1 MLIGSILQ
9 VTRTAVRE
17 PIQLGKDGAPRMQ
30 TSKPHPLVAFYR
42 DGAADDAGRT
52 LAEILAWNDD
62 HLEAV
67 HDFIQWLFP
76 LPEPSGAN
84 PTAPILDPATITTFR
99 ASLAMRERLRAS
111 YERMLKFYGLRL
123 IPGKSPLVIERTP
136 DFAARAQ
143 NWLWPMNHNHLRL
156 TRILRSTLQLGLEAE
171 SKALFH
177 ALNAIYREFP
187 DRIPART
194 HAFWSNAAQS

>member
-1 MLIGSILQ
+1 MDSPL
-9 VTRTAVRE
+9 V
-17 PIQLGKDGAPRMQ
+17 Q
-30 TSKPHPLVAFYR
+30 TSQPGPLVAFYR
-42 DGAADDAGRT
+42 DGAPDDAGRS
-52 LAEILAWNDD
+52 LAEVLAWDD
-62 HLEAV
+62 DRLEAV

-84 PTAPILDPATITTFR
+84 PAAPILDPATIETFR
-99 ASLAMRERLRAS
+99 ASLAMRDRLRAS
-111 YERMLKFYGLRL
+111 YDRMLRFYGLNL
-123 IPGKSPLVIERTP
+123 IPGKSPLLIERAP
-136 DFAARAQ
+136 NFAARAQ

-156 TRILRSTLQLGLEAE
+156 TRILRSTLLLGLEAE

-194 HAFWSNAAQS
+194 HAFWSTAAQT

>member
-1 MLIGSILQ
+1 
-9 VTRTAVRE
+9 
-17 PIQLGKDGAPRMQ
+17 MQ

-62 HLEAV
+62 RLEAV

-84 PTAPILDPATITTFR
+84 PAAPILDPAAIATFR
-99 ASLAMRERLRAS
+99 ASLAMRDRLRSS
-111 YERMLKFYGLRL
+111 YGRMLRFYGLRL

-136 DFAARAQ
+136 NFATRAQ
-143 NWLWPMNHNHLRL
+143 NWLSPMNHNHLRL
-156 TRILRSTLQLGLEAE
+156 TRILRSTLLLGLEAE